1 MTYKLRVP
9 QDGKFQ
15 KQEFVIT
22 PNEGTIVPGETEDI
36 QLVLC
41 STTVKEYEVFLTVD
55 VEGVG
60 EGLLSIPVVAD
71 CRAPEIELKADELQ
85 FGNCFIR
92 YNYEHEMCLVNS
104 SDQMCRFKIMEQDEQ
119 SKAVATFEVES
130 YEGVIAAN
138 SELIIP
144 VKMRCEKL
152 GNITLPVYVTIA
164 GVKKPVSVVFV
175 FAQSYIVK
183 EKGKKKKKKRRRV
196 THDPPSLVPQ
206 QNSPS
211 CARSLPSPEGRSSL
225 HSTSS
230 STGAR
235 SSALRT
241 SRRRS

>member
-1 MTYKLRVP
+1 MPVSTLLLRAFAVRLFNTSDIDMTYKLRVP

-22 PNEGTIVPGETEDI
+22 PNGGTIAAGETEDI

-41 STTVKEYEVFLTVD
+41 STTVKNYEVFLTVD
-55 VEGVG
+55 VDGVG

-71 CRAPEIELKADELQ
+71 CRAPEVELEVDELQ

-104 SDQMCRFKIMEQDEQ
+104 SDQMCRFTIMEQDEQ
-119 SKAVATFEVES
+119 SKAVATFEVEN

-152 GNITLPVYVTIA
+152 GNITLPIYITIA
-164 GVKKPVSVVFV
+164 GVKKPVSLYLFLWVNDF
-175 FAQSYIVK
+175 S
-183 EKGKKKKKKRRRV
+183 EKIS
-196 THDPPSLVPQ
+196 DD
-206 QNSPS
+206 NSPS
-211 CARSLPSPEGRSSL
+211 FSPVSRSSL
-225 HSTSS
+225 LCAPLLRCRGDQSSLQST
-230 STGAR
+230 
-235 SSALRT
+235 RT
-241 SRRRS
+241 

>member
-1 MTYKLRVP
+1 MVGPTFHFDVDGIDFGTISYDFAVERKFRLFNTSDIGMTYKLRVP

-15 KQEFVIT
+15 KQEFVVT
-22 PNEGTIVPGETEDI
+22 PNEGTLSAGETEDI

-60 EGLLSIPVVAD
+60 EGLLSIPVIANCQPPDV
-71 CRAPEIELKADELQ
+71 RLKNEELK

-92 YNYEHEMCLVNS
+92 YNYEHEICLVNS

-164 GVKKPVSVVFV
+164 GVKKPV
-175 FAQSYIVK
+175 
-183 EKGKKKKKKRRRV
+183 RV
-196 THDPPSLVPQ
+196 SSQPLYL
-206 QNSPS
+206 N
-211 CARSLPSPEGRSSL
+211 SSL
-225 HSTSS
+225 QFSLTLS
-230 STGAR
+230 
-235 SSALRT
+235 L
-241 SRRRS
+241 